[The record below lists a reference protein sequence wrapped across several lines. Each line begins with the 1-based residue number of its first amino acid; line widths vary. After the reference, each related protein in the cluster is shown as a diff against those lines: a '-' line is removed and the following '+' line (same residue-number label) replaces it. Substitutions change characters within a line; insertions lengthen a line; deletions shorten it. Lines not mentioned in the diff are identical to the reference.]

1 MFDWKLCDYVDLVY
15 NTFIWALLF
24 LNLIIKPFEISF
36 IDKKH
41 LTNWFGVCYNLFV
54 KEENKLAKRTKAI
67 IILDGLGESER
78 VEGNAVKQAHTP
90 TLDWLRANCPH
101 TLINASGM
109 FVGLADGQMGNSEVG
124 HMNIGSGRVIYQD
137 STAISKAILDGDF
150 FTNSAF
156 LGATDNCKKHNSALH
171 IVGLVSSGGVHSK
184 LEHLFALIDLA
195 KRENIEKLYIHI
207 ITDGRDTPPTSGE
220 GFIKQVKDKLT
231 EVGIGKIATICGRY
245 NIMDRDNRWERV
257 KKGYDNLMA
266 GKGEYFSN
274 PLTAIKESYNKGLTD
289 EFVEPIVI
297 GDYAGVNEN
306 DSIIF
311 FNYRTD
317 RAREITRSI
326 IYKDFNEF
334 EREGGYKKVFYVC
347 MTQYDASF
355 VNCEIA
361 FPPRVPKNTL
371 GEYLSNLGLSQGRVA
386 ETEKYAHVT
395 FFFNGGIET
404 PFKNEER
411 VLVNSPKVATYDLQP
426 EMSAYE
432 VTDKAIALLDNGIDC
447 LILNY
452 ANPDMVG
459 HTGKMDACV
468 KAVQA
473 VDECLGK
480 LLHKIEE
487 IGGSAIV
494 TADHGNAEQMLY
506 EDGSVCTSHTTNL
519 VPLFIFGKE
528 FKNVKLKSGG
538 KLGNIAPT
546 LLEMM
551 KLEKPKEMTEDSLFI

>member
-1 MFDWKLCDYVDLVY
+1 M
-15 NTFIWALLF
+15 A
-24 LNLIIKPFEISF
+24 
-36 IDKKH
+36 KK
-41 LTNWFGVCYNLFV
+41 
-54 KEENKLAKRTKAI
+54 TKAI
-67 IILDGLGESER
+67 IILDGLGESNR
-78 VEGNAVKQAHTP
+78 YEGNAVKQANTP
-90 TLDWLRANCPH
+90 TLDWLWQNCPH
-101 TLINASGM
+101 TLINASGSY
-109 FVGLADGQMGNSEVG
+109 VGLADGQMGNSEVG
-124 HMNIGSGRVIYQD
+124 HMNIGAGRVIYQD
-137 STAISKAILDGDF
+137 SSAISKAIEDGDF
-150 FTNSAF
+150 FKNPAF
-156 LGATDNCKKHNSALH
+156 MGAIENCKKHNSALH
-171 IVGLVSSGGVHSK
+171 IVGLVSNGGVHSK

-195 KRENIEKLYIHI
+195 KKNDLQNLLIHI
-207 ITDGRDTPPTSGE
+207 ITDGRDTPPTSGQ
-220 GFIKQVKDKLT
+220 GFIKLVQDKLKD
-231 EVGIGKIATICGRY
+231 VGMGKIATICGRY

-266 GKGEYFSN
+266 GKGIYYSN
-274 PLTAIKESYNKGLTD
+274 PITAINESYNNGLTD

-297 GDYAGVNEN
+297 GDYTGVNEN

-326 IYKDFNEF
+326 IYKDFDNF
-334 EREGGYKKVFYVC
+334 EREGGHKKVYYVC

-355 VNCEIA
+355 VGCEIA
-361 FPPRVPKNTL
+361 FPPRVPHNTL

-395 FFFNGGIET
+395 FFFNGGIEK
-404 PFKNEER
+404 PFELEKR
-411 VLVNSPKVATYDLQP
+411 VLVNSPKVSTYDLQP

-432 VTDKAIALLDNGIDC
+432 VTDKAIELLDSGIDC

-459 HTGKMDACV
+459 HTGNLDACI
-468 KAVQA
+468 KAVSS

-480 LLHKIEE
+480 LLNKIEE

-528 FKNVKLKSGG
+528 FRNAKLKSNG

-551 KLEKPKEMTEDSLFI
+551 KLKKPAEMTEDSLFIK